1 LPPEPTRDLHATL
14 AELQQQL
21 AEVRSLDPALRGE
34 LENAMEEIRARID
47 AGRDAEESLLEGVRD
62 LMLRFEAD
70 HPALSDAAGAVVR
83 ALARLGI

>member
-1 LPPEPTRDLHATL
+1 LPPEGTRDLHATL

-21 AEVRSLDPALRGE
+21 AEVRSLDPALRRE

-70 HPALSDAAGAVVR
+70 HPALADAAGAVVR

>member
-21 AEVRSLDPALRGE
+21 AEVRSLDPALRRE

-47 AGRDAEESLLEGVRD
+47 SGRDADESLLEGVRD